1 MIEHVYRRAADA
13 PGVDAVIVAADDPR
27 IVAAIERFGG
37 VACLTSPAH
46 RTGTDRVAEVAAAL
60 DCDIV
65 VNLQGDEPLIEPSMI
80 AELIGPFD
88 ADPSVQM
95 STLRRAID
103 DPAELTDPHLVKV
116 VVDRHGDALYFS
128 RAPIPGSRDGL
139 APAAGAAWKHIGL
152 YAFRRDFLLTYS
164 RLPQTPLE
172 VAESLEQLR
181 ALEHGYRIRTV
192 ATDYDSIGVDT
203 PDDLE
208 RARRRMAAGVRA

>member
-37 VACLTSPAH
+37 AACLTSPAH
-46 RTGTDRVAEVAAAL
+46 QTGTDRVAEVAATL
-60 DCDIV
+60 NCEIV
-65 VNLQGDEPLIEPSMI
+65 VNLQGDEPLIEPAMI
-80 AELIGPFD
+80 AELLAPFGT
-88 ADPSVQM
+88 DPSVRM
-95 STLRRAID
+95 STLRRAIA
-103 DPAELTDPHLVKV
+103 DPAELRDPHLVKV
-116 VVDRHGDALYFS
+116 VVDQRGDALYFS
-128 RAPIPGSRDGL
+128 RAPVPGS
-139 APAAGAAWKHIGL
+139 KHIGL

-164 RLPQTPLE
+164 RLPRTPLE